1 MLFPIRRSRRTP
13 LALLL
18 VLTALVASTLLG
30 APSHAGADT
39 AGSVRLSGTVLKPAG
54 SVLKTA
60 GSAVAAQS
68 SAHVVFVAASRSSSS
83 SKEKIV
89 ADVSV
94 NGGTE
99 TITEGAA
106 VLDIRATSTGAYIH
120 GSSSGLTSLFG
131 LTAAQA
137 KTLGTKWEFWKP
149 DTKQYTNLKSN
160 VTAKSLQSLFPKA
173 KGTKLSSETSGGT
186 SRYVLKWTSAATSTT
201 PKLTNTLTISTE
213 ANLPIAETST
223 DAAGVKVTTTISKWG
238 EPVVVHVP
246 SPAST
251 IASSKVTG

>member
-1 MLFPIRRSRRTP
+1 MPFPIWRSRRTP
-13 LALLL
+13 FALILG
-18 VLTALVASTLLG
+18 LTVLVASTVLG

-39 AGSVRLSGTVLKPAG
+39 AGSVRVSGTVLKTAG
-54 SVLKTA
+54 SLLKTA

-68 SAHVVFVAASRSSSS
+68 SAHVVFAAVSHSSSLQ
-83 SKEKIV
+83 EKIV
-89 ADVSV
+89 ADVSTK
-94 NGGTE
+94 GGTE

-106 VLDIRATSTGAYIH
+106 VLDVRATPTGAYIH

-149 DTKQYTNLKSN
+149 GTKQFTNLKSD

-173 KGTKLSSETSGGT
+173 KGTKVSTETSSGT

-201 PKLTNTLTISTE
+201 PKLTNTLTISTD
-213 ANLPIAETST
+213 ANLPMTETST
-223 DAAGVKVTTTISKWG
+223 DAAGVKVTTTLSKWG

-251 IASSKVTG
+251 LASSKVTG

>member
-1 MLFPIRRSRRTP
+1 MPFPIWRSRRTS
-13 LALLL
+13 L
-18 VLTALVASTLLG
+18 VPMLGLTALVASILLG
-30 APSHAGADT
+30 APSRSGADT
-39 AGSVRLSGTVLKPAG
+39 AGSVRMSGTVLKTAG

-68 SAHVVFVAASRSSSS
+68 SAHVVFAAVSHSSSLR
-83 SKEKIV
+83 EKIV
-89 ADVSV
+89 ADVSTK
-94 NGGTE
+94 GGTE
-99 TITEGAA
+99 TLTEGAE
-106 VLDIRATSTGAYIH
+106 VLDVRATQTGAYIH

-149 DTKQYTNLKSN
+149 GTKQYANLKSD

-173 KGTKLSSETSGGT
+173 KGTKVRTETGGGT

-201 PKLTNTLTISTE
+201 PKLSNTLTISTD
-213 ANLPIAETST
+213 ANLPVTETST

-238 EPVVVHVP
+238 EPVVVHIP
-246 SPAST
+246 PLAST